1 MAGRSR
7 FLPHLCYTN
16 SSSKN
21 SIRHNLSLNKAFH
34 KVARTTDEPG
44 KGMKWCIVPEVREEM
59 VRNCN
64 RSGRGGHRGS
74 SAPGSPA
81 SAGFINRATGN
92 MLSGDPGSVRK
103 RSPNSR
109 SPPMSAYPTNG
120 PQFTPDRGG
129 YLAASRGDNV
139 PGDGSPLPRNRRA
152 QGNSYGFSDNLPG
165 SPPVLSSSYLPE
177 DGTSFVTPAPHRVH
191 PRLAPPSTAQRPSQH
206 MPTSSP
212 APFWKFAELGTPRGP
227 GFESSPIKGHSTAGG
242 IPPSSSPAPAPIPS
256 PTRNGTPAR
265 REAQPVEDLD
275 DEEGQSFDLTK

>member
-1 MAGRSR
+1 MYNANV
-7 FLPHLCYTN
+7 P
-16 SSSKN
+16 KN

-81 SAGFINRATGN
+81 SAGFFNRAQGN
-92 MLSGDPGSVRK
+92 MLSADPGSSRK
-103 RSPNSR
+103 RSPRSR
-109 SPPMSAYPTNG
+109 SPPLSSSFPANG
-120 PQFTPDRGG
+120 SQFTPDRAG
-129 YLAASRGDNV
+129 YLSAARGDNV
-139 PGDGSPLPRNRRA
+139 PGDGSPLPRNRRT
-152 QGNSYGFSDNLPG
+152 QGYGFSDNLPG

-177 DGTSFVTPAPHRVH
+177 ESNSFVTPAPHRVH

-212 APFWKFAELGTPRGP
+212 APFWKFADLGTPGKVP
-227 GFESSPIKGHSTAGG
+227 SFESSPIKGNSALRGL
-242 IPPSSSPAPAPIPS
+242 PPSSSPAPAPIPS
-256 PTRNGTPAR
+256 PTRNGTPIK
-265 REAQPVEDLD
+265 REVQPIEELD
-275 DEEGQSFDLTK
+275 EEEGQSFDLTK